1 MGLIAEIA
9 YNLCRNVLY
18 PIMNHKIFARISFFG
33 YLSGLTKNA
42 TITVGFTLIVLI
54 TLLIGLRNWI
64 YVIKKYKNDLEVN
77 WVQTIKGKS
86 TINIVPGLFGFI
98 ITFVTLIMLL
108 IVGHLYIGILT
119 DAELIIAIIM
129 TGFYGILFTILF
141 WLATKTE
148 YVSPSQNTS
157 FTGPKVLTESDN
169 TR

>member
-1 MGLIAEIA
+1 
-9 YNLCRNVLY
+9 
-18 PIMNHKIFARISFFG
+18 MNHELFDGISFLG
-33 YLSGLTKNA
+33 YIPGLTKNA
-42 TITVGFTLIVLI
+42 IITMGFALIVLI

-64 YVIKKYKNDLEVN
+64 YVIKKYKNDLESN
-77 WVQTIKGKS
+77 WVQTIKGNS

-98 ITFVTLIMLL
+98 ITFVALITLL

-129 TGFYGILFTILF
+129 AGFYGILFTILV

-157 FTGPKVLTESDN
+157 FT
-169 TR
+169 